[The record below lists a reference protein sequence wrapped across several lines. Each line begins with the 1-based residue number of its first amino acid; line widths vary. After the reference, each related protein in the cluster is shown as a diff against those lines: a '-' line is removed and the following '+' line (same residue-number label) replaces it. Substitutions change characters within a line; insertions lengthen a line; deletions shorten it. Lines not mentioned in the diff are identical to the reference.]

1 MSNVGNV
8 YAALDSATGGVRA
21 EESVLANLLDF
32 DGKFDVIS
40 DLLTAD
46 NFGSEINQLIYK
58 TVSELATA
66 GQPYD
71 SISVL
76 EILSARGHSVDDH
89 IAKLMVLPL
98 VPEQVLRNHA
108 EIIKDKAVR
117 RRSISVLRRG
127 IQALESQDV
136 LTADV
141 NNDVMGKLT
150 SIDTGQSERKTVFS
164 MEDMAN
170 AQVAAMQAI
179 GDGEAPYVETGFP
192 EIDQYMKAGA
202 GMLIVVAA
210 RPSMGKSLLTANFQT
225 HISRTRDGL
234 SPFFS
239 CEMPAEDVFD
249 RMAAAETGIKINDI
263 VNRTLS
269 EDEWAKLMQFYST
282 IKSYNFKVIH
292 EPAITISQMRTHLN
306 KLRREEIKAGKSGK
320 FASIGVDYLQIM
332 GGIGAENR
340 VNNIGIVT
348 AGLKQLAIEFE
359 CPVFLLSQLNR
370 DVEKRPNKRPL
381 NSDLRDS
388 GTIEQDADVIMF
400 IYRDD
405 MYKQNT
411 SDKSVEFD
419 NVAEIIFGK
428 VRKGKRGTVRLGFDG
443 EHGRFNNFIPYHD
456 LDDDIPTYGQ

>member
-1 MSNVGNV
+1 MSNI
-8 YAALDSATGGVRA
+8 YTALSNATGGVRA

-58 TVSELATA
+58 TVSELAAA

-89 IAKLMVLPL
+89 IAKLMVMPL

-108 EIIKDKAVR
+108 EIIKDKAIR

-141 NNDVMGKLT
+141 NNDVMGSLT
-150 SIDTGQSERKTVFS
+150 SIDTGKVERKTVFS
-164 MEDMAN
+164 MADMAN
-170 AQVAAMQAI
+170 AQVAALQAAK
-179 GDGEAPYVETGFP
+179 DGGSPYLETGFP
-192 EIDQYMKAGA
+192 ELDSYLQLKA
-202 GMLIVVAA
+202 GMLVVIAA
-210 RPSMGKSLLTANFQT
+210 RPSMGKTLVTANIQT
-225 HISRTRDGL
+225 HVSRTQDGS

-239 CEMPAEDVFD
+239 CEMHPEDIFN
-249 RMAAAETGIKINDI
+249 RMAAAETGIKIADI
-263 VNRTLS
+263 ASSNLS
-269 EDEWAKLMQFYST
+269 EDEWARLMNFYGT
-282 IKSYNFKVIH
+282 IESYNFDVIY
-292 EPAITISQMRTHLN
+292 EPAITVSRMRTHLN
-306 KLRREEIKAGKSGK
+306 KLRREKIKQGKSGK
-320 FASIGVDYLQIM
+320 FDSIAVDYLQIM

-340 VNNIGIVT
+340 VNNIGIIT
-348 AGLKQLAIEFE
+348 AGLKQLAIDFE
-359 CPVFLLSQLNR
+359 CPVILLSQLNR
-370 DVEKRPNKRPL
+370 EVDKRPNKRPL
-381 NSDLRDS
+381 MSDLRDS
-388 GTIEQDADVIMF
+388 GAIEQDADTIMF

-405 MYKQNT
+405 AYKQNT
-411 SDKSVEFD
+411 NDKVAVFD
-419 NVAEIIFGK
+419 NVAEMIFGK
-428 VRKGKRGTVRLGFDG
+428 VRNGSRGTVRLGFDG

-456 LDDDIPTYGQ
+456 LDDEIPTYDQ